1 MIRRPPRS
9 TQSRSSAASDV
20 YKRQDLEAVP
30 VLRLAHGLEPSGHS
44 FGVAVLATAAE
55 LRAAS
60 YRVPRS
66 FGPLNSGRSHLYR
79 SSASILVEDVLCN
92 LLSRLVGTSKDQ
104 VVQIPVL
111 RLDGK
116 TRSDV
121 LESGFL
127 SEPFHV
133 SFDDLPV
140 ACSLPR
146 LSL

>member
-1 MIRRPPRS
+1 MCIRDRDHTRLTPRHRHGQRPGV
-9 TQSRSSAASDV
+9 DC
-20 YKRQDLEAVP
+20 DLEAVP

-55 LRAAS
+55 LCAAG

-127 SEPFHV
+127 SEPCHV
-133 SFDDLPV
+133 S
-140 ACSLPR
+140 
-146 LSL
+146 LSLIHISEPT